1 MKRFL
6 KSFVYACEGLEYTA
20 RTQFNFKV
28 HLIGFFFMIFT
39 SFYFSFTKIEFII
52 CLILGFLVLILEI
65 LNTALECLVDLASPK
80 FHILAKRAKDCAAG
94 AVLLS
99 AMLSV
104 IVWLLIMYNKT
115 ILK

>member
-20 RTQFNFKV
+20 LTQFNFKV

-39 SFYFSFTKIEFII
+39 SFYFSFTKMEFII
-52 CLILGFLVLILEI
+52 CLILGFLVLIIEI

-104 IVWLLIMYNKT
+104 IVWILIMYNK
-115 ILK
+115 II

>member
-20 RTQFNFKV
+20 LTQFNFKV

-104 IVWLLIMYNKT
+104 IVWILIMYNK
-115 ILK
+115 II

>member
-6 KSFVYACEGLEYTA
+6 KSFVYAYEGLEYTA

-39 SFYFSFTKIEFII
+39 SFYYSFTKIEFII

-104 IVWLLIMYNKT
+104 IVWIFIMYNKT
-115 ILK
+115 L